1 MTRSRILSFAVFV
14 AMATNVHAQQVQ
26 QTSTVPIGDE
36 HFAMKAYAC
45 GLAEVAMSQVAV
57 RQASQANIREFAEK
71 MVRQHTEANNKIV
84 EIARRKGIPLP
95 TAIDAVS
102 NVTLSRLTRLSG
114 SDFDKAY
121 LKSQECAHVAAL
133 QLFCEEEHKGD
144 DADLRDFAKN
154 TVPTLENHSKMA
166 FDLAGDK
173 KEYDKFWKVHKYAKE
188 VMDEK

>member
-1 MTRSRILSFAVFV
+1 MTRTRILSLAVFV
-14 AMATNVHAQQVQ
+14 ALATNVHGQQVQ

-36 HFAMKAYAC
+36 YFAMKAYAE
-45 GLAEVAMSQVAV
+45 GLAEVAKSQVAV

-71 MVRQHTEANNKIV
+71 MVRQHTETNNKIV

-102 NVTLSRLTRLSG
+102 NVTLSRLSRLSG

-121 LKSQECAHVAAL
+121 LMAQECAHKDAL
-133 QLFCEEEHKGD
+133 HLFWHEAEKGED
-144 DADLRDFAKN
+144 SDLKDFAKN
-154 TVPTLENHSKMA
+154 TIATLENHTKMA
-166 FDLAGDK
+166 FDLAGNK
-173 KEYDKFWKVHKYAKE
+173 KGYDKFSKVYKYAKE